1 MTGEE
6 PVDLVTA
13 VEEMVGFLTVRSNGD
28 DRWIGD
34 VPDWFGDVLFGGFV
48 LGQSVAAV
56 SADAPAGRR
65 LHSFHA
71 YFLRP
76 VVTAAGPVE
85 YELRPVRDGRA
96 FSSRHLTASQGGK
109 PVLEALCSFT
119 EDTDGY
125 VYDVPSPSGL
135 PARDDA
141 AAEPGTGPGPWIS
154 HYVGPTALRDDGTYE
169 STDRKWFRIGA
180 PLPDAPHLH
189 AAMLAFA
196 SDWTGMGGRPH
207 RLDDEIGIEGMVSL
221 DHALW
226 FHRPARADDWL
237 YYDIESLVNAGGRG
251 LLRGVMRDAD
261 GRIVLSI
268 AQEMKLTVV

>member
-1 MTGEE
+1 MTSEE
-6 PVDLVTA
+6 PFDPEAA
-13 VEEMVGFLTVRSNGD
+13 VAEMVGFLTVRPHGD
-28 DRWIGD
+28 GRWVGD

-56 SADAPAGRR
+56 TADAPPGRR
-65 LHSFHA
+65 LHSLHA

-76 VVTAAGPVE
+76 VLTAAGPVE

-109 PVLEALCSFT
+109 PVLEGLCSFT

-125 VYDVPSPSGL
+125 VYDVPGPSGL
-135 PARDDA
+135 PPRDDA
-141 AAEPGTGPGPWIS
+141 AVEPDSGPGPWVA
-154 HYVGPTALRDDGTYE
+154 HFLGPSELRPDGTYE
-169 STDRKWFRIGA
+169 STDRKWFRIPVA
-180 PLPDAPHLH
+180 LPDGPHLH

-196 SDWTGMGGRPH
+196 SDWTGVGGRPLL
-207 RLDDEIGIEGMVSL
+207 LDGEIGIEGMVSL

-237 YYDIESLVNAGGRG
+237 YYDVESLVNAGGRG
-251 LLRGVMRDAD
+251 LLRGVMRDAG

>member
-6 PVDLVTA
+6 PLDLETA
-13 VEEMVGFLTVRSNGD
+13 VEEMVGFLTVRPNGD
-28 DRWIGD
+28 GRWIGD

-56 SADAPAGRR
+56 TADAPPGRR
-65 LHSFHA
+65 LHSLHA

-76 VVTAAGPVE
+76 VIASGPVE
-85 YELRPVRDGRA
+85 YELRPVRDGRS
-96 FSSRHLTASQGGK
+96 FSSRHLVATQGGK

-119 EDTDGY
+119 DDTDGY
-125 VYDVPSPSGL
+125 VYDVPAPSGL
-135 PARDDA
+135 PPLDEA
-141 AAEPGTGPGPWIS
+141 AAEPDSGPGPWIA
-154 HYVGPTALRDDGTYE
+154 HFLGPSELREDGTYE
-169 STDRKWFRIGA
+169 STDRKWFRIPA
-180 PLPDAPHLH
+180 AVPDDLHLH
-189 AAMLAFA
+189 TAILAFA
-196 SDWTGMGGRPH
+196 SDWTGVGGRP
-207 RLDDEIGIEGMVSL
+207 RLLDGEIGIEGMVSL

-237 YYDIESLVNAGGRG
+237 YYDVESLVNAGGRG

-268 AQEMKLTVV
+268 AQEMKLTPI